1 MANLEYWCKESKA
14 VVRKL
19 RDLTRCKDKNL
30 SWEVW
35 CDWWLPSEGYADKGL
50 IFLVSKNVSDDEAYS
65 LGNYGVWRG
74 RGFMLS
80 KDAQEGLS
88 DDQLIE
94 FIETTINE
102 IESCTNF

>member
-1 MANLEYWCKESKA
+1 M
-14 VVRKL
+14 
-19 RDLTRCKDKNL
+19 
-30 SWEVW
+30 
-35 CDWWLPSEGYADKGL
+35 PSEGYADKGL
-50 IFLVSKNVSDDEAYS
+50 IFLVSKNNDSDEAYS

-94 FIETTINE
+94 FIKTTINE
-102 IESCTNF
+102 IESIAKQETIYA

>member
-1 MANLEYWCKESKA
+1 
-14 VVRKL
+14 
-19 RDLTRCKDKNL
+19 
-30 SWEVW
+30 
-35 CDWWLPSEGYADKGL
+35 
-50 IFLVSKNVSDDEAYS
+50 
-65 LGNYGVWRG
+65 
-74 RGFMLS
+74 MLS